1 MIEVRLEDAS
11 QATLTKGAT
20 TLVCRFGD
28 YLTKNKSCGEG
39 RPSLFAAPFS
49 IAAGANFRFC
59 VPSTIFQANLC
70 AACYLTFSRLWCIIN
85 TEKER
90 EVHKMKKKMI
100 FWDNDFDRMFDEAVE
115 ELEKNQENNENNA

>member
-59 VPSTIFQANLC
+59 VPSTIFQTNLC
-70 AACYLTFSRLWCIIN
+70 VTCQLTFSRLWCIIN

-115 ELEKNQENNENNA
+115 ELEREAQEQECEG